1 MIIAII
7 ISIIAAVL
15 LIFTI
20 GMSVGERIKEKTI
33 IRRIR
38 IYYECLSDDEDEE
51 LQAWEKGNEI
61 IRNFIEDQRV

>member
-33 IRRIR
+33 IRKIR
-38 IYYECLSDDEDEE
+38 LYYRDFGEDGLDMGNVIIDTFIDD
-51 LQAWEKGNEI
+51 
-61 IRNFIEDQRV
+61 